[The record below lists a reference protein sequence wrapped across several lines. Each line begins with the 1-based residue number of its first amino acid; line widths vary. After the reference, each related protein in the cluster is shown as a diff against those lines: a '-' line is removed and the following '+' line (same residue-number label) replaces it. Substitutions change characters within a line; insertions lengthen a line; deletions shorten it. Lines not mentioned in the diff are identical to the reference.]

1 MFIFQFL
8 AVAALFF
15 LLTPG
20 VLVNLRG
27 SRYYVA
33 AVHAILFTFI
43 ISVIYMLFWLTPLI
57 EEGPV
62 SIDESNYGNCPT
74 GQNWISGTIKRY
86 GYCSPS
92 TVSAILT
99 QPNVSSP
106 VPGPSPAVSPSSC
119 PAGQN
124 WISGTNKKYGY
135 CSPEAVSTV
144 LSDKLSSQAGVSTV
158 VTASQADTVAEKPAA
173 SELCPPGQNRI
184 SGTNPNYGYCSPSTV
199 SNLLSD
205 PSRSSIFEID
215 PVDVRG
221 ASTFQ

>member
-1 MFIFQFL
+1 MFIFHFF

-33 AVHAILFTFI
+33 AVHAILFTFS
-43 ISVIYMLFWLTPLI
+43 ISAIYMLFWLPPLI

-74 GQNWISGTIKRY
+74 GQNWISGTIKKY

-92 TVSAILT
+92 TVTTILT

-106 VPGPSPAVSPSSC
+106 VHVPSPTVSRSSC
-119 PAGQN
+119 PTGQN
-124 WISGTNKKYGY
+124 WVSGTNKKYGY

-144 LSDKLSSQAGVSTV
+144 LSDTLSTQAGVSTV
-158 VTASQADTVAEKPAA
+158 VTASQAVTVAEKPAV
-173 SELCPPGQNRI
+173 SDSCPPGQNRI
-184 SGTNPNYGYCSPSTV
+184 SGTNAKYGYCSPSSV

-205 PSRSSIFEID
+205 SSRSSIFEID

-221 ASTFQ
+221 ASTFR